1 MQSWAREVLA
11 DPLTVVFDTET
22 TRLYGAI
29 VEASVVDRDR
39 RVMFSSRV
47 DPREPIW
54 PQATAVHGIRD
65 QDVAGV
71 ADPFAAVWPRLREA
85 LEGRRIIAYNMPY
98 DRSVLASEL
107 HRMHRAADR
116 GPVRRRAWSCW
127 DVVLR
132 SVVRAGGRPWPGA
145 AVVRG
150 SDARQAA
157 VAAVHPAAAQWV
169 DSQAWE
175 CAMRPFAEWTGVPS
189 SSPERRWRNQRL
201 PGGDHTS
208 AGDCRAVW
216 DLLERL
222 ARG

>member
-1 MQSWAREVLA
+1 VQSWAREVLA

-39 RVMFSSRV
+39 RVVFSSRV

-54 PQATAVHGIRD
+54 PDATAVHGIRD

-71 ADPFAAVWPRLREA
+71 ADPFAVVWPRLREA

-116 GPVRRRAWSCW
+116 GPARRRARSYWSA
-127 DVVLR
+127 VLR
-132 SVVRAGGRPWPGA
+132 AVARAGSMPWPA
-145 AVVRG
+145 ATRG
-150 SDARQAA
+150 SVARQAA
-157 VAAVHPAAAQWV
+157 AQAVHPAAAQWV
-169 DSQAWE
+169 DGQAWE
-175 CAMRPFAEWTGVPS
+175 CAMLPFAEWTGVPS

-222 ARG
+222 AQG